1 MGQRALL
8 DVLKVGGG
16 AADAAHAEAL
26 QHLHGSRIFLYGLH
40 NTHLFG
46 DQHIFFILLCIK
58 ITVFYHFQYSSFP
71 RICKQNP
78 NFFAG
83 AGQPPPTLIDKQRRD
98 GVK

>member
-58 ITVFYHFQYSSFP
+58 ITVFTTFSIVAFP
-71 RICKQNP
+71 EFVNRIRTFLQGRANR
-78 NFFAG
+78 
-83 AGQPPPTLIDKQRRD
+83 PTLIDKQRRD